1 MQRGHAKNDDSVRL
15 RFQELPPDMIEVSPF
30 QFRNAMPQDVEAAV
44 PLINSSGTR
53 AIDYGFLP
61 LPKTSCDFLRF
72 AFIHGKGFLGHE
84 NHTVALIQGRVVGIA
99 AFYNFAGY
107 ARLTLEHLW
116 QLWRFYPASSFA
128 GLVNRGVHLKSV
140 MPPPGQSVHYV
151 ANFGVNPDFRGIG
164 IGTGL
169 LDHQC
174 SLGLALGRNQYALDV
189 SVDNPRA
196 QALYNRYGFTAHAE
210 NQFSGPLG
218 VVPNTLR
225 MTMPLKRRVDQKAFK
240 SHPQSEPI

>member
-1 MQRGHAKNDDSVRL
+1 
-15 RFQELPPDMIEVSPF
+15 
-30 QFRNAMPQDVEAAV
+30 MPQDVEAAI
-44 PLINSSGTR
+44 PLIYSAGTR
-53 AIDYGFLP
+53 AIDYGFPP

-99 AFYNFAGY
+99 AFYNFSNY

-116 QLWRFYPASSFA
+116 QSWCFYPALSFA
-128 GLVNRGVHLKSV
+128 GLVNRGVNLKSV
-140 MPPPGQSVHYV
+140 MPPPGQRVHYV
-151 ANFGVNPDFRGIG
+151 ANFGVNPDFRGMG
-164 IGTGL
+164 IGTSL

-174 SLGLALGRNQYALDV
+174 DLGLALGRNQFALDV

-196 QALYNRYGFTAHAE
+196 QALYDRYGFTAHEE
-210 NQFSGPLG
+210 NQFSGPIG
-218 VVPNTLR
+218 AVPNTVR
-225 MTMPLKRRVDQKAFK
+225 MTMPLKRRVDQQAFT

>member
-15 RFQELPPDMIEVSPF
+15 RLQELPSDMTEVSLF

-44 PLINSSGTR
+44 PLINSSEAR
-53 AIDYGFLP
+53 AVDYGFPSLP
-61 LPKTSCDFLRF
+61 NTSHNFLRF
-72 AFIHGKGFLGHE
+72 AFIQGKGFLGYE

-99 AFYNFAGY
+99 AFYNFTDY
-107 ARLTLEHLW
+107 IKLTLEHLW
-116 QLWRFYPASSFA
+116 QLWHFYPASSFTD
-128 GLVNRGVHLKSV
+128 LVNRSMHLKSV
-140 MPPPGQSVHYV
+140 MPPPSQSVHYV
-151 ANFGVNPDFRGIG
+151 ANFGVNPDFRGMG
-164 IGTGL
+164 IGTSM

-189 SVDNPRA
+189 SVDNLRA
-196 QALYNRYGFTAHAE
+196 QALYNRYGFIDHAE

-225 MTMPLKRRVDQKAFK
+225 MIMPLKWRVDQKAFTL
-240 SHPQSEPI
+240 HPQSEPI